1 MIEEKL
7 DLENPIFV
15 VYIDVDG
22 LTNQSARDKFESA
35 KKYLNYSNVT
45 MWYIADK
52 FNKIELIWK
61 GSKYSSDPGTT
72 NLEGLITRVNQ
83 IIEII
88 SDTTDNSIIKQRLR
102 DLQLKSILYEQ

>member
-1 MIEEKL
+1 MFFLRVEISSENLLFKQLFL
-7 DLENPIFV
+7 D
-15 VYIDVDG
+15 
-22 LTNQSARDKFESA
+22 SRD
-35 KKYLNYSNVT
+35 N
-45 MWYIADK
+45 K